1 MLSPLLLVTLVVALL
16 SVTGV
21 GVVLNSI
28 RFLLNNP
35 PLVAVI
41 LLAVCVLAPCN
52 DGHACEQLDESG
64 RLLPCYPLPHS
75 KYVGQMCRAAERRRV
90 LRRLWRDVEYVLG
103 KFSNAVS
110 TGIEGMR
117 PWVSHLCKYLR
128 DGTPILLS
136 TILPVLRTAY
146 TSTLVRRVALAVLF
160 AGLVRYLVRYALVP
174 EAAVL
179 LVSVGAGWTFRAPL
193 WEYLKSTGPDCY
205 NQELAVQS
213 ERDAR
218 KGCLCLVKHRKQE
231 STPTPRSQSTS
242 IVKDRTT
249 GSEKLRVSPVPKSD
263 PTSTSKAREDES
275 RALIPSPVPIR
286 STIDEKPKKSKR
298 TPEPKVAAP
307 ISATGTRV
315 SKRKVINSTS
325 KSKPVETS
333 AICTT
338 ISRLELPHKKTATR
352 APVLSEPTSGAA
364 IAEKECGVAPT
375 SKIVNV
381 PRTESAISSQ
391 EPSISTNL
399 ASPPAIINDRRSEI
413 GASQF
418 KAVEQNMDEKKSG
431 PSMAPSVIPEI
442 MASEP
447 KALDEN
453 TAGDRKLAK
462 ENIELEEKSVSTEA
476 TIASVSQ
483 ANSFDS
489 PNVSI
494 PTAPFTLPASE
505 DPTQTES
512 TSSITG
518 DVGSTEQQMHTSDE
532 HPSQPLPLSTESVIS
547 QAAPSSAAV
556 EDAPAATGTPAAS
569 NNSTSTSSN
578 SHEREALAIIAPT
591 GKSPKQVTPKRQK
604 MLKSPSRSTSSRVLR
619 LYAPVSRSQVKHGG
633 RAALL
638 KKKHVSKKAKL
649 GRRSKRLAA
658 AAVPPVVSTEPSM
671 AAPVQPPPAAVS
683 ETPAPLPEGLG
694 LAGTTAMEV
703 CQRTA
708 EIPTEPAAIGPVAN
722 ASLDSLDQPM
732 SPTESNPVV
741 SLPVVE
747 HPLPATQPI
756 SLTPMS
762 VNPQPATPRVIAPRV
777 PLSIPCKPVDAASF
791 FKPYKPARVPQPG
804 SSAAFVG
811 SSRATAGNGTPRVV
825 STTPLTIPTAGD
837 LSHFGQHTPVP
848 PVPPAASSLF
858 AGPLRTSA
866 EQVSVPEPTPVKP
879 APALKT
885 GPIIVHNPAE
895 EELIA
900 AFKKSSGQRKSSKLT
915 ETDLDYKLVIAPS
928 TPGACR
934 QLGRVEAQKS
944 VAPRK
949 NVVYSLDAQGKNRVA
964 AGEVGKDAYVYK
976 WNLDL
981 GTPGVK
987 MRAPAE
993 LWKA

>member
-103 KFSNAVS
+103 KVSNAVS
-110 TGIEGMR
+110 TGIEGIR

-128 DGTPILLS
+128 DGAPILLS

-218 KGCLCLVKHRKQE
+218 KGCLCLVKHRKHE
-231 STPTPRSQSTS
+231 STPARSQPIS

-364 IAEKECGVAPT
+364 IVAKECGVAPT

-418 KAVEQNMDEKKSG
+418 KAVNQQVDDEKSG

-708 EIPTEPAAIGPVAN
+708 EIPTEPAVIGPVTN
-722 ASLDSLDQPM
+722 ATLDSLDQPM
-732 SPTESNPVV
+732 SPAESNPVV

-747 HPLPATQPI
+747 PPLPTTQPI
-756 SLTPMS
+756 LAPMP
-762 VNPQPATPRVIAPRV
+762 VNPQLAAPPVITPRV

-791 FKPYKPARVPQPG
+791 FKPYKPARVPRPG
-804 SSAAFVG
+804 SSAAFIG
-811 SSRATAGNGTPRVV
+811 PSRATAGNGIPQAV
-825 STTPLTIPTAGD
+825 STMPLTIPTAGG
-837 LSHFGQHTPVP
+837 LSHFGQRTPV

-858 AGPLRTSA
+858 AGPSPVNIGR
-866 EQVSVPEPTPVKP
+866 VPVPKPVLTKPTQ
-879 APALKT
+879 ALKT
-885 GPIIVHNPAE
+885 GSTVVYNPAE

-900 AFKKSSGQRKSSKLT
+900 AFKKSSGPHKPSKIT
-915 ETDLDYKLVIAPS
+915 ETDLDYKLVVAPS
-928 TPGACR
+928 APGACR
-934 QLGRVEAQKS
+934 QLGRVEGKKN

-964 AGEVGKDAYVYK
+964 AGEVGKDTYVYK

-981 GTPGVK
+981 GTPGVR